1 MLTIRP
7 AGFTDAEPLWRLA
20 NDPAVRA
27 ASWNRAS
34 IPWDTHVTW
43 LLRTVDSSTARLY
56 VGYVGAQ
63 FVGQARLDRSSSGIT
78 VSVSV
83 AREERGKG
91 YGLALIQRMTEKAS
105 SWAGNPMRSR
115 PPRLWAEVM
124 DGNTASCRA
133 FEKAG
138 YIGSLDTEAMVW
150 RYSR

>member
-1 MLTIRP
+1 MLTIRL
-7 AGFTDAEPLWRLA
+7 AGFTDAEPLWHLA

-27 ASWNRAS
+27 ASWNRAP

-43 LLRTVDSSTARLY
+43 LIRTVESSSARLY
-56 VGYVGAQ
+56 VGYIGVQ
-63 FVGQARLDRSSSGIT
+63 MVGQARLDRSSSGVT

-91 YGLALIQRMTEKAS
+91 YGVALIQRATGLAS
-105 SWAGNPMRSR
+105 SWAPGA
-115 PPRLWAEVM
+115 RLWAEVR

-138 YIGSLDTEAMVW
+138 YRGQLEEEGGVW

>member
-91 YGLALIQRMTEKAS
+91 YGLALIQRMTDKAS
-105 SWAGNPMRSR
+105 SWV
-115 PPRLWAEVM
+115 PRATLWSEVM

-138 YIGSLDTEAMVW
+138 YTGALDTEAGVW